1 MSRLAALRA
10 AGVSAWL
17 DDLSRAR
24 LTGNEHDGSLSRL
37 ISTRSIAGVT
47 TNPTIFANAVRG
59 SDLYDFSG
67 YTDVDTAVRDLTC
80 TDVQMACDVLRPI
93 YDANGDGRVSIEVD
107 PRLAHET
114 EATIQEARELW
125 ARIDRPNLYIKVP
138 ATPAG
143 LPAIRQLIADG
154 ISVNVTLIFSLDRY
168 RDVTSMFIEGISQRL
183 SAGEPVDQIASVA
196 SFFVSRVDT
205 EIDRRLEGDLLP
217 LRGQAALAN
226 ARLAY
231 QLYEEVFSS
240 QMWQSHAA
248 RGAKPQ
254 RPLWASTG
262 VKDPSY
268 RDTMYVE
275 ELIAPNTVN
284 TMPEST
290 LHAFADHGQVI
301 EGSAAR
307 GYIEARE
314 LFATLQDAGINYDE
328 VISLLEQEG
337 VSKFIDSWN
346 ELLQTVSTAI
356 ARS

>member
-1 MSRLAALRA
+1 MNRLAALRE
-10 AGVSAWL
+10 AGVSTWL

-24 LTGNEHDGSLSRL
+24 LTGSEHEGSLSRL
-37 ISTRSIAGVT
+37 MATRSIAGVT

-59 SDLYDFSG
+59 SDLYDFST

-93 YDANGDGRVSIEVD
+93 YDDNGDGRVSIEVD

-114 EATIQEARELW
+114 EATIKEARELW

-143 LPAIRQLIADG
+143 LPAIRELIADG
-154 ISVNVTLIFSLDRY
+154 ISVNVTLIFSLERY
-168 RDVTSMFIEGISQRL
+168 RDVTSMFVEGISQRL
-183 SAGEPVDQIASVA
+183 SAGAPVDQLASVA
-196 SFFVSRVDT
+196 SFFVSRVDS
-205 EIDRRLEGDLLP
+205 EIDRRLEGDLIA

-231 QLYEEVFSS
+231 ELYEEVFSS
-240 QMWQSHAA
+240 QTWQSHAA
-248 RGAKPQ
+248 RGARPQ

-275 ELIAPNTVN
+275 QLIAPNTVN
-284 TMPEST
+284 TMPENT
-290 LHAFADHGQVI
+290 LHAFADHGEVI
-301 EGSAAR
+301 EGSASR

-314 LFATLQDAGINYDE
+314 LFATLHDAGIEYDE
-328 VISLLEQEG
+328 VIWLLEREG

-346 ELLQTVSTAI
+346 ELLGTVSAAI
-356 ARS
+356 ASA